1 MHFEGFTATGST
13 EGAVEKL
20 ENLLVSD
27 VFKELSITWSILHGF
42 G

>member
-13 EGAVEKL
+13 EGAVKKL
-20 ENLLVSD
+20 EFFLVLD
-27 VFKELSITWSILHGF
+27 VFKELPITWSILHGF